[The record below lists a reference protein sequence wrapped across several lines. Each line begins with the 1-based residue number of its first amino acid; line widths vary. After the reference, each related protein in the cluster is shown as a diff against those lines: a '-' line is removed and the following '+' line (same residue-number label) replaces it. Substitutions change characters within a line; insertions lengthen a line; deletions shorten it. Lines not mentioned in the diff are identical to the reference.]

1 MISTLPVHYM
11 ELEHIYRQLEKRH
24 SKSVAITSCHNQ
36 SGSSMLA
43 YSLSKR
49 YQADGYKV
57 LLVDLNIQ
65 NPSLNLSLG
74 LARDEWDAGASCM
87 KSICAPSAN
96 GTHFLPAPVGNT
108 ASLSFR
114 NQNVLAQTIEEWL
127 QHYDRVVMDTS
138 PLNASNYRN
147 IPAQS
152 ACAEAD
158 ASLLLVRSGFT
169 TRNQLEESCQLLQEV
184 KANLLGCIMNDR
196 DHPSLTD
203 ELYRENRRLQ
213 RFLPAVSAKIKRW
226 IDGSALLNL
235 RI

>member
-11 ELEHIYRQLEKRH
+11 ELEHIYRQLEKRQ
-24 SKSVAITSCHNQ
+24 SKSVAITACHAE

-74 LARDEWDAGASCM
+74 LARDEWSAGNSCM
-87 KSICAPSAN
+87 KSICAPSAT

-114 NQNVLAQTIEEWL
+114 NQSVLSQTMEAWL
-127 QHYDRVVMDTS
+127 QHYDRVVIDTS

-184 KANLLGCIMNDR
+184 KANLLGCVMNDR

-203 ELYRENRRLQ
+203 ELYRENKRLQ
-213 RFLPAVSAKIKRW
+213 RFFPALSSKVKKW
-226 IDGSALLNL
+226 IADSALLNL
-235 RI
+235 RV